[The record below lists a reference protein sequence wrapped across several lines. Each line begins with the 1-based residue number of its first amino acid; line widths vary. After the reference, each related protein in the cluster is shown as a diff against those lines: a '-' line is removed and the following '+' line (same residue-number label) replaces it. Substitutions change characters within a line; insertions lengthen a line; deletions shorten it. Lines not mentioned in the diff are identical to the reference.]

1 MVTKAK
7 GSQSTGIKSGGGQNK
22 PSSGGKAGAG
32 AARGGA
38 NTPSLG
44 KTTPGGR
51 GPLPKAK

>member
-1 MVTKAK
+1 LRPT
-7 GSQSTGIKSGGGQNK
+7 GGQNK
-22 PSSGGKAGAG
+22 PPSGGKAGAG

-51 GPLPKAK
+51 GPIPKAK